1 MTLNDISRICGVSAS
16 TVSRVLSDK
25 DTKAASKET
34 KERIWEVVRREG
46 YVPNSNAQK
55 LRMRKS
61 AYKTTIN
68 NDKKYFACVY
78 ARSQDKKDTFFSE
91 LAASIEYE
99 AYKRNYILKY
109 SFYANDMIEKTF
121 ADALG
126 SKEISGI
133 IVLGRFENER
143 INEIAEKKRNVVYV
157 ALNQATVKHDMV
169 FCNGYKAAELAM
181 ETLFDFGHRVIAY
194 IGETNRENRY
204 TAYQKSLSNHDIRV
218 NHRLTVNTKQTLDSS
233 YNAACQLINRA
244 EPFSAIFCANDETA
258 IGTIKALQDNGFM
271 VPEDISVISIDDI
284 EMARYFTPMLT
295 TVHIPI
301 NELGKQAVKS
311 LIDRIE
317 NGHTLPMKIELPFSL
332 SLRNSCGPVSAS
344 AQKRL
349 NKKKEV
355 KK

>member
-16 TVSRVLSDK
+16 TVSRVLNDQ

-46 YVPNSNAQK
+46 YVPNSYAQK
-55 LRMRKS
+55 LRLKKN
-61 AYKTTIN
+61 ALKTVSS
-68 NDKKYFACVY
+68 DEKKYFACVY
-78 ARSQDKKDTFFSE
+78 ARSQDKQDAFFSD

-109 SFYANDMIEKTF
+109 SFYANNMIEKSF
-121 ADALG
+121 SDALG

-133 IVLGRFENER
+133 VVLGRFENER

-157 ALNQATVKHDMV
+157 SLNPTTVKHDMV
-169 FCNGYKAAELAM
+169 FCDGYRAAEMAM
-181 ETLFDFGHRVIAY
+181 ETLFKFGHREIAY
-194 IGETNRENRY
+194 IGETTRENRY
-204 TAYQKSLSNHDIRV
+204 KAYQKSLSDHGIRI
-218 NHRLTVNTKQTLDSS
+218 NHRLTISTKQTLASS
-233 YNAACQLINRA
+233 YNAACELIKRE

-317 NGHTLPMKIELPFSL
+317 NGHTLPMKIELPFTL
-332 SLRNSCGPVSAS
+332 SLRDSCAPVSAS
-344 AQKRL
+344 AKKRI
-349 NKKKEV
+349 NEKKDV